1 MIEESV
7 AILHDGL
14 PRAGPGDDR
23 STADAL
29 RRLPQDSASAAVL
42 DLGCRPGRQTLV
54 LAKLLGAQVTAVD
67 IHGPFLRQLER
78 AAEAQGLSHLIKTR
92 HEDMGT
98 LDLPPGSID
107 LIWSEGAA
115 YFLGFEEALSGWR
128 RLLKPLG
135 LMALTECT
143 WLTDNPP
150 DEARK
155 FWRKACPGMATIA
168 QNCRRADAQGFE
180 VLDTFTNPESAWW
193 NDYYTPLHNRVRQ
206 LWPPATAELS
216 QLLDETEREIDLFRR
231 HANAYGYVFFL
242 LRLRAAFGT
251 DREGIPLPSN

>member
-1 MIEESV
+1 MIEESM
-7 AILHDGL
+7 AILCDGL

-29 RRLPQDSASAAVL
+29 RRLPQLPRSAAVL
-42 DLGCRPGRQTLV
+42 DLGCGPGRQTLV
-54 LAKLLGAQVTAVD
+54 LAKLLGALVTAVD

-92 HEDMGT
+92 QEDMGT
-98 LDLPPGSID
+98 LDLPPDSID

-115 YFLGFEEALSGWR
+115 YFLGFEEALSRWR

-150 DEARK
+150 DEASR
-155 FWRKACPGMATIA
+155 FWRQAYPGMATIA
-168 QNCRRADAQGFE
+168 QNCRRADAHGFE
-180 VLDTFTNPESAWW
+180 VLDTFAIPECAWW
-193 NDYYTPLHNRVRQ
+193 DDYYTPLHNRVRK
-206 LWPPATAELS
+206 LRPNATAELS
-216 QLLDETEREIDLFRR
+216 RLLDETEREIDLFRR